1 MLPRSL
7 ICQRT
12 QVSVPLAKQ
21 CIEIAARIVRGAL
34 IQVLWL
40 PSPGL
45 HVGIAPKLALRL
57 LAPSAYWTR
66 NRQAI
71 LGGPDLTHCC
81 TTSTK
86 EHS

>member
-1 MLPRSL
+1 MLPQSL

-21 CIEIAARIVRGAL
+21 CIEIAARIVPGAL
-34 IQVLWL
+34 IQVLVAPVAWL
-40 PSPGL
+40 ARADCTQGRIAAACSFGL
-45 HVGIAPKLALRL
+45 LDEESTG
-57 LAPSAYWTR
+57 
-66 NRQAI
+66 N